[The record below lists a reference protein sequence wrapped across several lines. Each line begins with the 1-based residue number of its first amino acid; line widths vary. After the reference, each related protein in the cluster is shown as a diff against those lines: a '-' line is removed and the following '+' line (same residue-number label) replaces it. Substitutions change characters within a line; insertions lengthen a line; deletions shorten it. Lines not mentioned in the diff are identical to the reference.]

1 MNDTNKDVYRRLQ
14 EHLNNMPVGFP
25 ATQSGV
31 EIRVLK
37 HLFTPEDAE
46 VALHLKFQPE
56 PLKKVYRRFKK
67 SGITIKELEQK
78 LDEMYLKGFINRG
91 SRNIG

>member
-37 HLFTPEDAE
+37 HLFTPEEAE
-46 VALHLKFQPE
+46 VALYLKFQPE

-67 SGITIKELEQK
+67 SGITLEELEQK
-78 LDEMYLKGFINRG
+78 LDEIYLKGLMEF
-91 SRNIG
+91 